1 MCYSMA
7 VIQRQHRE
15 IDAAGRAVGR
25 VATEVAMILR
35 GKNKPTFV
43 PNQDAGDFVTVTN
56 AGKVKFTG
64 RKLVQKDYY
73 HHTMYPGGIK
83 RTPMK
88 KIFDRDPAE
97 VVKRAVY
104 GMLPKN
110 SLRELMMKRLVI
122 KK

>member
-1 MCYSMA
+1 MTITDRKTIE
-7 VIQRQHRE
+7 V
-15 IDAAGRAVGR
+15 DAAGRAVGR

-35 GKNKPTFV
+35 GKTKPTFA
-43 PNQDAGDFVTVTN
+43 PHIDAGDAVNVIN

-73 HHTMYPGGIK
+73 HHTQHPGGLK

-88 KIFDRDPAE
+88 KIFDENPAE
-97 VVKRAVY
+97 VLKRAVT

-110 SLRELMMKRLVI
+110 KHRNAMILRLTIEV
-122 KK
+122 